1 MYVTYA
7 VSTETS
13 VTIIQTYTTQTSL
26 NFPAIFLALRGRSVR
41 HYIGTTRSVFERV
54 GLPAVQG
61 KCLTDMQYGG
71 LYGRLYVGFVRMWK
85 WTLSQAVISIFVQ
98 RTGLRR

>member
-61 KCLTDMQYGG
+61 KCSTD
-71 LYGRLYVGFVRMWK
+71 LYVTCSTEACTAVCMLDLYVRGNGPLEK
-85 WTLSQAVISIFVQ
+85 N
-98 RTGLRR
+98 